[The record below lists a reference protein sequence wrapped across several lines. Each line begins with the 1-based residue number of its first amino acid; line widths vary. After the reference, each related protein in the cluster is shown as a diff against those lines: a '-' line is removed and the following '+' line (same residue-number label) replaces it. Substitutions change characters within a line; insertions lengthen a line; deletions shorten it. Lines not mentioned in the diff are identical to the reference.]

1 MHVAQRDRRIQAPR
15 GNAGVVLPPLPPG
28 EGGGE
33 GAPRGFTLTEL
44 LVVVSI
50 VLVLM
55 SLIGAGVSAARG
67 SQKKQATGAMIAKL
81 DAIIQ
86 QHYAS
91 FASRPVPGNAT
102 AAVISAA
109 RRQMVTGDMPDN
121 WAEVAAMKAGT
132 AGLVSAPNRKF
143 PLNAAQRAYVHY
155 YDAVQ
160 PSSQYEDAEC
170 LFMIVMLG
178 GLADCLDC
186 GSLGLSEKG
195 DKDAD
200 NAPEFLDAWGN
211 PIRFV
216 LWPAGL
222 ELPPGS
228 GRFFSVTPP
237 FSSGSIAAAPGGV
250 MRPLIYS
257 GGPDGRATY
266 GVSAASQIL
275 TGTNCGN
282 PADATVA
289 SFGAFVPPSDDPTD
303 RRADNVTNFDGEV
316 GR

>member
-1 MHVAQRDRRIQAPR
+1 VIAMHAAQRDRRIK
-15 GNAGVVLPPLPPG
+15 
-28 EGGGE
+28 
-33 GAPRGFTLTEL
+33 APRGFTLTEL

-67 SQKKQATGAMIAKL
+67 SQKKQATRVLIAKL
-81 DAIIQ
+81 DSIIQ
-86 QHYAS
+86 QHYSS
-91 FASRPVPGNAT
+91 FAARPVPGNST
-102 AAVISAA
+102 ASVAAAA

-121 WAEVAAMKAGT
+121 WKEVVAMKTGT
-132 AGLVSAPNRKF
+132 VTLVSGTTRTF

-160 PSSQYEDAEC
+160 PSPKNEDAEC
-170 LFMIVMLG
+170 LFMIIMLG

-186 GSLGLSEKG
+186 GGLAIG
-195 DKDAD
+195 QIGDTDKDLNGNPAPD
-200 NAPEFLDAWGN
+200 GAPEFLDAWGN
-211 PIRFV
+211 PIGFV

-237 FSSGSIAAAPGGV
+237 FTSGSIAAAPGGV

-257 GGPDGRATY
+257 CGADKGATF
-266 GVSAASQIL
+266 GVPAASQIL

-282 PADATVA
+282 PDDTTVA
-289 SFGAFVPPSDDPTD
+289 KFAGFVPPSDDPAD